1 MTDTDNQY
9 TSINSKSSSFKEIQ
23 NLLLNIPGPDLVA
36 NSKAVSREEKLYKP
50 VGALGRLEEISQWV
64 CKWQARY
71 PPRIERPRIC
81 IFVGNNG
88 VIESNF
94 LSLSTE
100 VTKQGITNFI
110 NGGAAAN
117 QLAEMVDAE
126 LRVYEMALEEP
137 TRDFTLGPAMLED
150 ECVRAISYGM
160 TAVDDGLE
168 LLALGDLGIT
178 SNAPAAT
185 ICYALIGGD
194 VEDWIWSSSIY
205 ENTNIDRKTEIIIN
219 GCNMNEKDMLD
230 PLNILRCVGGQE
242 ISAILGAI
250 IAARFA
256 RTPVLLDGYAS
267 LAAALILFKL
277 SPNLI
282 DHCLV
287 SHISSG
293 TPVEKVSH
301 KMGKEPLLNLNI
313 SLGEATGAVLAI
325 NIVRAALFCHNG
337 IPEVD
342 EGL

>member
-1 MTDTDNQY
+1 M
-9 TSINSKSSSFKEIQ
+9 
-23 NLLLNIPGPDLVA
+23 
-36 NSKAVSREEKLYKP
+36 
-50 VGALGRLEEISQWV
+50 
-64 CKWQARY
+64 
-71 PPRIERPRIC
+71 
-81 IFVGNNG
+81 
-88 VIESNF
+88 
-94 LSLSTE
+94 
-100 VTKQGITNFI
+100 
-110 NGGAAAN
+110 
-117 QLAEMVDAE
+117 
-126 LRVYEMALEEP
+126 
-137 TRDFTLGPAMLED
+137 
-150 ECVRAISYGM
+150 
-160 TAVDDGLE
+160 
-168 LLALGDLGIT
+168 
-178 SNAPAAT
+178 
-185 ICYALIGGD
+185 
-194 VEDWIWSSSIY
+194 
-205 ENTNIDRKTEIIIN
+205 
-219 GCNMNEKDMLD
+219 
-230 PLNILRCVGGQE
+230 RCVGGQE

-342 EGL
+342 EGLRHS